1 MLRAMVDHVSAE
13 RRSRIMAR
21 VGQKDTK
28 PEMILRRAL
37 FSLGYRYRLHSHL
50 LPGRPDLVFPA
61 RKKAIFVH
69 GCFWH
74 GHGCRWGKLPKTRL
88 DYWGPKIRAN
98 VERDERALT
107 KLAEGGWS
115 AYVIWQCELRQ
126 PECAI
131 ERVEEFLRGP

>member
-1 MLRAMVDHVSAE
+1 MVDHVSPD

-21 VGQKDTK
+21 VGQRDTK

-37 FSLGYRYRLHSHL
+37 FSLGYRYRLHSRR

-61 RKKAIFVH
+61 RKKVIFVH

-88 DYWGPKIRAN
+88 DYWEPKIRAN
-98 VERDERALT
+98 IERDRRALST
-107 KLAEGGWS
+107 LAEQGWTS
-115 AYVIWQCELRQ
+115 YVVWQCELRQ
-126 PECAI
+126 PELVI